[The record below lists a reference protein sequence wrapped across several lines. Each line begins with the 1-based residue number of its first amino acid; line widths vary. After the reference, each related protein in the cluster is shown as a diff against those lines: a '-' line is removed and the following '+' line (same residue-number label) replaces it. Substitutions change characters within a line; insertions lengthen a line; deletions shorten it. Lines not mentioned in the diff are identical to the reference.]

1 MGGENV
7 ISRQRTIDEDLQQRV
22 VSYLFDRQRP
32 SLRKISVNV
41 DNGTVTLT
49 GKLDSF
55 YEKQLCISS
64 CQRVAGVIRLIDRLD
79 VVDTPRTVVG

>member
-1 MGGENV
+1 M

-49 GKLDSF
+49 GKLESF

-79 VVDTPRTVVG
+79 VVETPRTAVG